1 MAYQGH
7 MLYLPN
13 GGDGQEF
20 KNLWEQRKNASNE
33 WNDCKLS
40 DAHIVHTHGSRH
52 APSKYALMK
61 ELEQF
66 T

>member
-1 MAYQGH
+1 MVKNSKG
-7 MLYLPN
+7 N
-13 GGDGQEF
+13 GNKG
-20 KNLWEQRKNASNE
+20 KNASNE
-33 WNDCKLS
+33 WNGCKLS